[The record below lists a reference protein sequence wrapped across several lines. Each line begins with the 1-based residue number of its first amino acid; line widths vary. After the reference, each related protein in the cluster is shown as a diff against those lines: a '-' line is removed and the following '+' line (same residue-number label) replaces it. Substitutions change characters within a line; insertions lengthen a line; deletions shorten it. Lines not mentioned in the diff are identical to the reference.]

1 MILLILF
8 LLVIIV
14 CLLYRTMDK
23 AYERQIA
30 AYQNKLLKNQVDELH
45 NMYLT
50 PRGWRHD

>member
-30 AYQNKLLKNQVDELH
+30 AYQNKLLKNQVDEVH
-45 NMYLT
+45 KIG
-50 PRGWRHD
+50 RAHV